1 MQIVA
6 FLGDVGLL
14 LREKLFGEGQEIA
27 EMNWKF
33 PTFRKWTFI
42 PCVK

>member
-1 MQIVA
+1 M
-6 FLGDVGLL
+6 LGFCS
-14 LREKLFGEGQEIA
+14 EKSYLEKGKEIA